1 MDVVLNNTK
10 VEYGT
15 PISGE
20 VFVTTQNGVLLNGT
34 VKFELNNK
42 VYEVNVQNGKGQINI
57 KDKIPANHYQ
67 FIANF
72 TESTGNYEMA
82 YKEVSLDITKANVDI
97 DVKYTNNT
105 QENVSAD
112 ITLPDNITGNVTVK
126 VDNVTF
132 GTVNITNGTG
142 NFTFDNITPGKHN
155 ITVIYPG
162 DENHN
167 GTNTTTE
174 ITVMATAVLNLNI
187 NLDKNVLIYGE
198 KLTGN
203 VTVIYSNGTKANGE
217 TILLINGTRYVVP
230 IVDGVGD
237 LNIETIFNVGEYDI
251 KADFISDKYESVQ
264 NTSSFIVSK
273 KHVEIEVTYT
283 NTTYGNVSG
292 VITIPDN
299 ITGNVTVKVDNVTY
313 GTVNITNGTGNFTL
327 DNVTPG
333 NHNITIIYP
342 GNENYN
348 NATDNNEIE
357 VIKADIAKLELTA
370 NDITYGEDLKVELV
384 LLNNKGE
391 GITGTV
397 YLDLLGI
404 TYLVDVMDGKGNITI
419 SDIIP
424 QGSYEIEATF
434 EDDIYNKIQNQTTF
448 KVTGLK
454 PNMNVTIETN
464 SNGTITGNVT
474 LPEDATGNVTIIVDG
489 KEYTNVT
496 VVNGTANFTI
506 SDLPT
511 GKHNITV
518 IYSGDDKYASEI
530 FEEEI
535 EIKGNSSNDSNVPS
549 NKQSSIN
556 DQKNKESEFNENSL
570 ENIKTG
576 NPLVLLLAI
585 FIIPLRRKIRFN

>member
-1 MDVVLNNTK
+1 M
-10 VEYGT
+10 
-15 PISGE
+15 
-20 VFVTTQNGVLLNGT
+20 
-34 VKFELNNK
+34 
-42 VYEVNVQNGKGQINI
+42 
-57 KDKIPANHYQ
+57 
-67 FIANF
+67 
-72 TESTGNYEMA
+72 
-82 YKEVSLDITKANVDI
+82 DI

-105 QENVSAD
+105 QGNVSAD

-126 VDNVTF
+126 VDNVTY

-167 GTNTTTE
+167 GTNITTE
-174 ITVMATAVLNLNI
+174 ITVTGTAVLNLNI

-217 TILLINGTRYVVP
+217 TILLINGTKYVVP
-230 IVDGVGD
+230 IVDGIGD
-237 LNIETIFNVGEYDI
+237 LNIEKIFNVGEYDI
-251 KADFISDKYESVQ
+251 KANFTNDKYESVQ
-264 NTSSFIVSK
+264 NTSSFIVNK

-292 VITIPDN
+292 VITIPEN

-348 NATDNNEIE
+348 NATDNNKIE
-357 VIKADIAKLELTA
+357 VVKADAAKLELTA
-370 NDITYGEDLKVELV
+370 NDITYGEDLKVEIV

-404 TYLVDVMDGKGNITI
+404 TYLVEVENGKGNTII

-424 QGSYEIEATF
+424 TGTYKIEATF

-454 PNMNVTIETN
+454 PNMNVTIETD

-474 LPEDATGNVTIIVDG
+474 LPEDATGNVTVIVDG

-496 VVNGTANFTI
+496 IVNGTANFTI

-535 EIKGNSSNDSNVPS
+535 EIKENSSDDGKIPL
-549 NKQSSIN
+549 NKHTSIKN
-556 DQKNKESEFNENSL
+556 NGQKNKESKFRENSL

-585 FIIPLRRKIRFN
+585 FIIPLRRKLKFN